1 MSSTLSQ
8 NLSQRPLTRMA
19 IIKPLKHPNNHQ
31 IATSRI
37 GEVFRIMASKNLVPL
52 RYQDTL
58 ITFDKTNNL
67 VSLNQ
72 LWKAANSPKGKD
84 PRRWLELD
92 QSAEF
97 IFALE
102 KKLNVNLNDI
112 LKTVRGRG
120 GGRWGHWQIALAYA
134 KYLDP
139 NLHIQV
145 NEWARRYVEEDIE
158 PEKGID
164 RAIKNWKRQGKS
176 DKWIQTRLE
185 NKQVRHQ
192 LTSTLQKHGVS
203 QPFHYANCTNAIY
216 KEVLGGTAQQL
227 KEKNGLAK
235 RASLRDNLS
244 RVEVAALGLAE
255 ALAEEDIQEN
265 QRYGFQQCL
274 QSCDN
279 AGGKVKRALS

>member
-1 MSSTLSQ
+1 
-8 NLSQRPLTRMA
+8 MA
-19 IIKPLKHPNNHQ
+19 IIKPFKHHNNHQ
-31 IATSRI
+31 IATSPI
-37 GEVFRIMASKNLVPL
+37 GEVFRIMAGKNLVPL
-52 RYQDTL
+52 KYQDTL

-67 VSLNQ
+67 VNLKQ
-72 LWKAANSPKGKD
+72 LWKAANSPKGKE
-84 PRRWLELD
+84 PPRWLKLD

-97 IFALE
+97 IFVLE

-112 LKTVRGRG
+112 LKTVPGRG
-120 GGRWGHWQIALAYA
+120 GGTWGHWQIALAYA

-139 NLHIQV
+139 DLHIQV
-145 NEWARRYVEEDIE
+145 NEWARRYVEEEIE
-158 PEKGID
+158 PEKGVD
-164 RAIKNWKRQGKS
+164 RSIKNWKRQGKS
-176 DKWIQTRLE
+176 DQWIQTRLE

-192 LTSTLQKHGVS
+192 LTSTLQQHGVS
-203 QPFHYANCTNAIY
+203 QSFHYANCTNAIY
-216 KEVLGGTAQQL
+216 QEVLGGTAQQL

-235 RASLRDNLS
+235 KASLRDNLS